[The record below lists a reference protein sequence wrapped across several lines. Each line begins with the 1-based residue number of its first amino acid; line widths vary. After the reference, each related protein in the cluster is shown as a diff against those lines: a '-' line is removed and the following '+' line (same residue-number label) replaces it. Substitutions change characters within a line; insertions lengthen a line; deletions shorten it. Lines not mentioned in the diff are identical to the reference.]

1 VRAKESGEVQL
12 DFETISALLFDGNLP
27 IHLASNRVY
36 RSKAE
41 VNQARTN
48 LLPSINLG
56 ALLLSVVQP
65 QFAWAGV
72 EALVPFLVP
81 ENWFRARGASRLF
94 EAEKLALQIVE
105 QNQYASAVSLV
116 SLWSLDRRLLSL
128 LEDQQGDATISRQ
141 RAQAQFDLGL
151 ISNEELK
158 RAIQDENQAE
168 ISASRVQELVTG
180 EEASLRRALGLKPE
194 TRLRFSERDLEIFES
209 PSEGLQIQG
218 LVDRVMQNSPE
229 AQQLSRL
236 EEAGRQGKWSS
247 VFAFMGGVSLSQ
259 PAANGRLSPSL
270 EGLSAR
276 GGIQLSFGYFPA
288 LQISNRN
295 LQELQLRRDE
305 MRLEFQELLET
316 LQGRLASARNQEV
329 RFKELERSQETL
341 RDATRLRVELGLAE
355 SWELD
360 DLERALRQSRLDTLR
375 ARMNLSLARLAW
387 QRALQEGPFERLSPC
402 VVDLEK
408 K

>member
-1 VRAKESGEVQL
+1 
-12 DFETISALLFDGNLP
+12 
-27 IHLASNRVY
+27 
-36 RSKAE
+36 
-41 VNQARTN
+41 
-48 LLPSINLG
+48 
-56 ALLLSVVQP
+56 VVQP